1 MLRLHLPICAFLA
14 FGVLGCAQ
22 TKTSNTARTATEQ
35 LLISNA
41 VDQALDKIDF
51 RAFRGH
57 TVYLDDRFVDCIDKQ
72 YVISSV
78 RHRILHQGA
87 ILVLKPEDA
96 EVLVEM
102 RTGVV
107 GTDIADSF
115 LGIPEVTLPGM
126 LTLPEVRV
134 LTRQVQTGT
143 AKLGVVAVDAKTK
156 QVLGEGGMTLAQS
169 DTNSWFIAG
178 VGPFRTGSINSELD
192 QMTSGPA
199 AFRRDQLPNTV
210 AFSPPPAKA
219 DEEPLD
225 SPDVQY
231 TNTTQTSFIADPT
244 RETVP

>member
-1 MLRLHLPICAFLA
+1 MSRSMY
-14 FGVLGCAQ
+14 VLGLMALSLAGCANAR
-22 TKTSNTARTATEQ
+22 TSNTARTATEQ

-57 TVYLDDRFVDCIDKQ
+57 TVYLDDRFVDCTDKQ
-72 YVISSV
+72 YVIASV

-87 ILVLKPEDA
+87 IIVPKPEDA

-107 GTDIADSF
+107 GTDIAESF
-115 LGIPEVTLPGM
+115 LGVPEVTVPGM

-143 AKLGVVAVDAKTK
+143 AKLGIVAVDAKTK

-169 DTNSWFIAG
+169 DDNSWFVAG
-178 VGPFRTGSINSELD
+178 VGPFKTGTIHGEL
-192 QMTSGPA
+192 QRMTSGPA
-199 AFRRDQLPNTV
+199 AIMRDQMPATV
-210 AFSPPPAKA
+210 SFAPPVVA
-219 DEEPLD
+219 EPLLE
-225 SPDVQY
+225 PKLQY
-231 TNTTQTSFIADPT
+231 TRTEHTSMESVPT
-244 RETVP
+244 PVDIQ

>member
-1 MLRLHLPICAFLA
+1 MLRSHLMICGILVW
-14 FGVLGCAQ
+14 GILGCAS

-57 TVYLDDRFVDCIDKQ
+57 TVFLDDRFVDCIDKQ

-87 ILVLKPEDA
+87 VLVTKPEDA

-115 LGIPEVTLPGM
+115 VGIPEVTVPGM

-143 AKLGVVAVDAKTK
+143 AKLGIVAVDAKTK
-156 QVLGEGGMTLAQS
+156 EVLGEGGMTLARS
-169 DTNSWFIAG
+169 DANNWYIAG
-178 VGPFRTGSINSELD
+178 IGPFHSGSIHGEVD
-192 QMTSGPA
+192 RMTHGAAAQMW
-199 AFRRDQLPNTV
+199 DKLPMTV
-210 AFSPPPAKA
+210 TFAKPGRETETPLTPPAV
-219 DEEPLD
+219 E
-225 SPDVQY
+225 Y
-231 TNTTQTSFIADPT
+231 TSTTQTSFE
-244 RETVP
+244 ETPGTETTE

>member
-1 MLRLHLPICAFLA
+1 MLRSDLLICGLLTW
-14 FGVLGCAQ
+14 GLLGCAS

-51 RAFRGH
+51 RAFSGH
-57 TVYLDDRFVDCIDKQ
+57 TVFLDDRYVDCIDKQ

-87 ILVLKPEDA
+87 VLVGKPEDA

-143 AKLGVVAVDAKTK
+143 AKLGIVAVDAKTK
-156 QVLGEGGMTLAQS
+156 EVLGEGGMTLARS
-169 DTNSWFIAG
+169 DTNSWFVAG
-178 VGPFRTGSINSELD
+178 IGPFKSGSINGEVD
-192 QMTSGPA
+192 RMTTGPS
-199 AFRRDQLPNTV
+199 AFRRDQLPSTV
-210 AFSPPPAKA
+210 AFTAPKSDPETPLTPPAI
-219 DEEPLD
+219 
-225 SPDVQY
+225 QY
-231 TNTTQTSFIADPT
+231 TQTTQTSF
-244 RETVP
+244 ENVPATITNP

>member
-1 MLRLHLPICAFLA
+1 MLSFRSFVVGFAALGL
-14 FGVLGCAQ
+14 VGCAQ

-51 RAFRGH
+51 RAFTGH
-57 TVYLDDRFVDCIDKQ
+57 TVFLDDKYVDCTDKQ

-87 ILVLKPEDA
+87 ILVQKPEEA

-143 AKLGVVAVDAKTK
+143 AKLGIVAVDAKTK

-169 DTNSWFIAG
+169 DNNNWFVAG
-178 VGPFRTGSINSELD
+178 MGPFKTGSINGEVNR
-192 QMTSGPA
+192 MTSGAA
-199 AFRRDQLPNTV
+199 AFRKDQLPATV
-210 AFSPPPAKA
+210 AFTSPTVESDLPLTPPA
-219 DEEPLD
+219 
-225 SPDVQY
+225 VQY
-231 TNTTQTSFIADPT
+231 TNTTQTSFEEKPAVEQAP
-244 RETVP
+244 

>member
-1 MLRLHLPICAFLA
+1 MLRIHSFVCGFIALGL
-14 FGVLGCAQ
+14 VGCAQ

-51 RAFRGH
+51 RAFSGH
-57 TVYLDDRFVDCIDKQ
+57 TVFLDDKYVDCTDKQ

-87 ILVLKPEDA
+87 ILVTKPEDA

-143 AKLGVVAVDAKTK
+143 AKLGIVAVDAKTK

-169 DTNSWFIAG
+169 DTNSWFVAG
-178 VGPFRTGSINSELD
+178 MGPFKSGSINGEVNR
-192 QMTSGPA
+192 MTTGPA
-199 AFRRDQLPNTV
+199 AFRKDQLPATV
-210 AFSPPPAKA
+210 AFASPAVQADHPLTPPA
-219 DEEPLD
+219 
-225 SPDVQY
+225 VQY
-231 TNTTQTSFIADPT
+231 TNTTQTSFEAEPAS
-244 RETVP
+244 ETTP

>member
-1 MLRLHLPICAFLA
+1 MHRAHLFVCGFVT
-14 FGVLGCAQ
+14 FGLLGCAA

-41 VDQALDKIDF
+41 VDQALDKVDF
-51 RAFRGH
+51 RAFCGR
-57 TVYLDDRFVDCIDKQ
+57 TVYLDDKYVDCIDKQ

-87 ILVLKPEDA
+87 ILVEKPEDA

-143 AKLGVVAVDAKTK
+143 AKIGIVAVDAKTK
-156 QVLGEGGMTLAQS
+156 KVLGEGGMTLARS

-178 VGPFRTGSINSELD
+178 MGPFKTGTINGEVD
-192 QMTSGPA
+192 RMTSGA
-199 AFRRDQLPNTV
+199 AAYRRDQLPSSV
-210 AFSPPPAKA
+210 VFSAPEREPEMPLTPPA
-219 DEEPLD
+219 
-225 SPDVQY
+225 VQY
-231 TNTTQTSFIADPT
+231 TDTTQTSFEQEPT
-244 RETVP
+244 QVANP